1 MYRLIVLFLAVLSA
15 SCSTVSSISPPM
27 YATSKDIYKVCPMDG
42 VRIVYSTPDAI
53 SAEGRAR
60 GVPVQAE
67 SFTDLKRQEIWVP
80 IPEDSSKATLFQKPN
95 ALFGYEVHNYC
106 LGGANDTLGR

>member
-1 MYRLIVLFLAVLSA
+1 
-15 SCSTVSSISPPM
+15 STVGGTISPPVF
-27 YATSKDIYKVCPMDG
+27 ATSKDIYKVCAMDG

-80 IPEDSSKATLFQKPN
+80 LPKDSREASLFQRPT
-95 ALFGYEVHNYC
+95 ALFGYEGNNYC
-106 LGGANDTLGR
+106 LGAANDTLGR